1 MEIKVK
7 SLDEVESK
15 SVQEVE
21 KELLEKHEEQFEDSK
36 EKEEVTNVEVTT
48 EETTSVDEVKEEPQ
62 ETSPLTD
69 DDVLSYI
76 ENRYGKKINSFDELM
91 EEREA
96 SEELPEDVAAYFKYK
111 KDTGRGMDDY
121 VKLQRDFD
129 SMEDDKLLAEYYLT
143 TEEGLN
149 TYDVQDMIDEFS
161 YDEDLDEEKFVR
173 KQRLAKK
180 KEIAKARKFFTEQK
194 DTYKQ
199 PLESSTVGMSE
210 EAKKQLEEYKQY
222 LDNAKSYQEENKRKT
237 EWFHKKTNEVF
248 TDEFKGFEF
257 KLDDK
262 NVTYAP
268 GDLAE
273 LKKAQSTPM
282 NFINKYLD
290 ENGLIKDAA
299 GYHRAL
305 SIAMNPDKFAKF
317 FYEQGQAAAVDD
329 VMRKQKNV
337 NMTTRK
343 APETVSKGGMKI
355 RSINPDSGRGLK
367 IRSIK
372 KI

>member
-7 SLDEVESK
+7 SLDSTESK

-21 KELLEKHEEQFEDSK
+21 KELLEKHEEKFEDSAD
-36 EKEEVTNVEVTT
+36 KEEVANVEATT
-48 EETTSVDEVKEEPQ
+48 EETTPTEEPQ
-62 ETSPLTD
+62 TESSLTD
-69 DDVLSYI
+69 EEVLSYI
-76 ENRYGKKINSFDELM
+76 GKRYGKDINSFDELM
-91 EEREA
+91 TERET
-96 SEELPEDVAAYFKYK
+96 SEELPEDVASYFKYK

-129 SMEDDKLLAEYYLT
+129 SMEDDALLAEYYMT

-149 TYDVQDMIDEFS
+149 TYDVQDMMDEFS
-161 YDEDLDEEKFVR
+161 YDEDIDEDKFIR
-173 KQRLAKK
+173 KQKLSKK

-194 DTYKQ
+194 EMYKQ

-210 EAKKQLEEYKQY
+210 EAKKQQEEYKQY
-222 LDNAKSYQEENKRKT
+222 LDDAKSYQEENKRKS
-237 EWFHKKTNEVF
+237 EWFEKKTNEVF
-248 TDEFKGFEF
+248 NTEFKGFEF
-257 KLDDK
+257 TLGD
-262 NVTYAP
+262 NNITYSP
-268 GDLAE
+268 GDAAE
-273 LKKAQSTPM
+273 LKKAQNDLS
-282 NFINKYLD
+282 NFYNKYLD
-290 ENGLIKDAA
+290 DKGLINDAA

-337 NMTTRK
+337 SMTTRK
-343 APETVSKGGMKI
+343 APETTTKGGIKI
-355 RSINPDSGRGLK
+355 RSVNPDSGRGLK

>member
-7 SLDEVESK
+7 SLDSTESK

-21 KELLEKHEEQFEDSK
+21 KELLEKHEEKFEDSAD
-36 EKEEVTNVEVTT
+36 KEEVANVEATT
-48 EETTSVDEVKEEPQ
+48 EETTPTEEPQ
-62 ETSPLTD
+62 TESSLTD
-69 DDVLSYI
+69 EEVLSYI
-76 ENRYGKKINSFDELM
+76 GKRYGKDINSFDELM
-91 EEREA
+91 TERET
-96 SEELPEDVAAYFKYK
+96 SEELPEDVASYFKYK

-129 SMEDDKLLAEYYLT
+129 SMEDDALLAEYYMT

-149 TYDVQDMIDEFS
+149 TYDVQDMMDEFS
-161 YDEDLDEEKFVR
+161 YDEDIDEDKFIR
-173 KQRLAKK
+173 KQKLAKK

-194 DTYKQ
+194 EMYKQ

-210 EAKKQLEEYKQY
+210 EAKKQQEEYKQY
-222 LDNAKSYQEENKRKT
+222 LDDAKSYQEENKRKS
-237 EWFHKKTNEVF
+237 EWFEKKTNEVF
-248 TDEFKGFEF
+248 NTEFKGFEF
-257 KLDDK
+257 TLGYK
-262 NVTYAP
+262 NITYSP
-268 GDLAE
+268 GDAAE
-273 LKKAQSTPM
+273 LNKAQNDLS
-282 NFINKYLD
+282 NFYNKYLD
-290 ENGLIKDAA
+290 DKGLISDAA

-337 NMTTRK
+337 SMTTRK
-343 APETVSKGGMKI
+343 APETTTKGGMKI
-355 RSINPDSGRGLK
+355 RSVNPDSGRGLK

>member
-7 SLDEVESK
+7 SLDSTESK

-21 KELLEKHEEQFEDSK
+21 KELLEKHEEKFEDSAD
-36 EKEEVTNVEVTT
+36 KEEVANVEATT
-48 EETTSVDEVKEEPQ
+48 EETTPTEEPQ
-62 ETSPLTD
+62 TESSLTD
-69 DDVLSYI
+69 EEVLSYI
-76 ENRYGKKINSFDELM
+76 GKRYGKDINSFDELM
-91 EEREA
+91 TERET
-96 SEELPEDVAAYFKYK
+96 SEELPEDVASYFKYK

-129 SMEDDKLLAEYYLT
+129 SMEDDALLAEYYMT

-149 TYDVQDMIDEFS
+149 TYDVQDMMDEFS
-161 YDEDLDEEKFVR
+161 YDEDIDEDKFIR
-173 KQRLAKK
+173 KQKLAKK
-180 KEIAKARKFFTEQK
+180 KEIAKARQFFTEQK
-194 DTYKQ
+194 EMYKQ

-210 EAKKQLEEYKQY
+210 EAKKQQEEYKQY
-222 LDNAKSYQEENKRKT
+222 LDDAKSYQEENKRKS
-237 EWFHKKTNEVF
+237 EWFEKKTNEVF
-248 TDEFKGFEF
+248 NTEFKGFEF
-257 KLDDK
+257 TLGD
-262 NVTYAP
+262 NNITYSP
-268 GDLAE
+268 GDAAE
-273 LKKAQSTPM
+273 LKKAQNDLS
-282 NFINKYLD
+282 NFYNKYLD
-290 ENGLIKDAA
+290 DKGLINDAA

-337 NMTTRK
+337 SMTTRK
-343 APETVSKGGMKI
+343 APETTTKGGMKI
-355 RSINPDSGRGLK
+355 RSVNPDSGRGLK

>member
-7 SLDEVESK
+7 SLDSTESK

-21 KELLEKHEEQFEDSK
+21 KELLEKHEEKFEDSAD
-36 EKEEVTNVEVTT
+36 KEEVANVEATT
-48 EETTSVDEVKEEPQ
+48 EETTPTEEPQ
-62 ETSPLTD
+62 TESSLTD
-69 DDVLSYI
+69 EEVLSYI
-76 ENRYGKKINSFDELM
+76 GKRYGKDINSFDELM
-91 EEREA
+91 TERET
-96 SEELPEDVAAYFKYK
+96 SEELPEDVASYFKYK

-129 SMEDDKLLAEYYLT
+129 SMEDDALLAEYYMT

-149 TYDVQDMIDEFS
+149 TYDVQDMMDEFS
-161 YDEDLDEEKFVR
+161 YDEDIDEDKFIR
-173 KQRLAKK
+173 KQKLAKK

-194 DTYKQ
+194 EMYKQ

-210 EAKKQLEEYKQY
+210 EAKKQQEEYKQY
-222 LDNAKSYQEENKRKT
+222 LDDSKSYQEENKRKS
-237 EWFHKKTNEVF
+237 EWFEKKTNEVF
-248 TDEFKGFEF
+248 NTEFKGFEF
-257 KLDDK
+257 TLGDK
-262 NVTYAP
+262 NITYSP
-268 GDLAE
+268 GDAAE
-273 LKKAQSTPM
+273 LKKAQNDLS
-282 NFINKYLD
+282 NFYNKYLD
-290 ENGLIKDAA
+290 DKGLISDAA

-337 NMTTRK
+337 SMTTRK
-343 APETVSKGGMKI
+343 APETTTKGGMKI
-355 RSINPDSGRGLK
+355 RSVNPDSGRGLK

>member
-7 SLDEVESK
+7 ALDGTESK

-21 KELLEKHEEQFEDSK
+21 KELLEKHEEQFEDSAD
-36 EKEEVTNVEVTT
+36 KEEVANVEATT
-48 EETTSVDEVKEEPQ
+48 EETTPTEEQ
-62 ETSPLTD
+62 QTESSLTD
-69 DDVLSYI
+69 EEVLSYI
-76 ENRYGKKINSFDELM
+76 GKRYGKDISSFDELM
-91 EEREA
+91 TERET

-111 KDTGRGMDDY
+111 KDTGRGIEDY
-121 VKLQRDFD
+121 VKLQQDFT

-149 TYDVQDMIDEFS
+149 AYDVQDMIDEYS
-161 YDEDLDEEKFVR
+161 YDEDIDEEKFIR
-173 KQRLAKK
+173 KQRLSKK

-194 DTYKQ
+194 ETYKQ
-199 PLESSTVGMSE
+199 PLESSSVGMSE
-210 EAKKQLEEYKQY
+210 EANKQLEEYKQY
-222 LDNAKSYQEENKRKT
+222 LDDAKSYREENKRKN
-237 EWFHKKTNEVF
+237 EWFHKKTDELF

-257 KLDDK
+257 TLDDK
-262 NVTYAP
+262 NVTYSP
-268 GDLAE
+268 GDAAE

-282 NFINKYLD
+282 NFINKYVD
-290 ENGLIKDAA
+290 DNGLIKDAA

-317 FYEQGQAAAVDD
+317 FYEQGQAVAVDD

-343 APETVSKGGMKI
+343 APETITKGGMKI
-355 RSINPDSGRGLK
+355 RSVNPDSGRGLK

>member
-7 SLDEVESK
+7 SLDSTDSK

-21 KELLEKHEEQFEDSK
+21 KELLEKHEEKFEDSAD
-36 EKEEVTNVEVTT
+36 KEEVANVEATT
-48 EETTSVDEVKEEPQ
+48 EETTPTEEPQ
-62 ETSPLTD
+62 TESSLTD
-69 DDVLSYI
+69 EEVLSYI
-76 ENRYGKKINSFDELM
+76 GKKYGKDINSFDELM
-91 EEREA
+91 TERET
-96 SEELPEDVAAYFKYK
+96 SEELPEDVASYFKYK

-129 SMEDDKLLAEYYLT
+129 SMEDDALLAEYYMT

-149 TYDVQDMIDEFS
+149 TYDVQDMMDEFS
-161 YDEDLDEEKFVR
+161 YDEDIDEDKFIR
-173 KQRLAKK
+173 KQKLAKK

-194 DTYKQ
+194 EMYKQ

-210 EAKKQLEEYKQY
+210 EAKKQQEEYKQY
-222 LDNAKSYQEENKRKT
+222 LDDAKSYQEENKRKS
-237 EWFHKKTNEVF
+237 EWFEKKTNEVF
-248 TDEFKGFEF
+248 NTEFKGFEF
-257 KLDDK
+257 TLGDK
-262 NVTYAP
+262 NITYSP
-268 GDLAE
+268 GEAAE
-273 LKKAQSTPM
+273 LKKAQNDLS
-282 NFINKYLD
+282 NFYNKYLD
-290 ENGLIKDAA
+290 DKGLISDAA

-337 NMTTRK
+337 SMTTRK
-343 APETVSKGGMKI
+343 APETTTKGGMKI
-355 RSINPDSGRGLK
+355 RSVNPDSGRGLK